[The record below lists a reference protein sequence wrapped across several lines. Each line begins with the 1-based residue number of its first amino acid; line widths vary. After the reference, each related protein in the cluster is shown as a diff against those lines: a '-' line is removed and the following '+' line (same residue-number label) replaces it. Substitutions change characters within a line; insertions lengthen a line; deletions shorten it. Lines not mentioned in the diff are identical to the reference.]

1 MITNILDIISLQ
13 AFKQPNKVSIYTQKK
28 EITYKQLN
36 ENIDKLA
43 FYLNSLGINKNDIIF
58 HHFEDEYLTILAMF
72 ATAKLGAT
80 LITLPTQ
87 ISSLKLKELKEETKA
102 KYLLHDI
109 KNSSFSGIDSF
120 FIDYE
125 SFEHIKNFQK
135 EYFIDS
141 FATWQIVIGSGTTG
155 KEKLFEVSHDLELER
170 IKISKNSLDLRPS
183 DVVASLIK
191 LNFNSTKIR
200 FLATLY
206 AGASYFIID
215 NNTIDILQVYKKYK
229 ISLLYTS
236 VYHVENILKIITKD
250 EENILSFLRVLSI
263 GGSTISESLKQRVKK
278 HLTSNLYIG
287 YGTNDIGGITIT
299 NTDSIFHIEQTVGY
313 VLDGIKVKIVDENDN
328 EKPIGKIGEIKV
340 KSPGMIYGYL
350 NDEKNTN
357 KFFKNG
363 WFYPGDLGKFTKE
376 KQLIYCGRSDYMM
389 IVNGINIYPAL
400 IENRLLE
407 NEDVEDAACIP
418 IKDTISQDIPVCAVV
433 LKKNATTT
441 TAQLLSF
448 ALKKLEFSSPKEIV
462 ILEEIPRSTLGK
474 LQREKLKTKIYE
486 ELLSYTREFNIKLE
500 KFHITTFKLLDIWL
514 KEVFD
519 ITVCETDNTDIYSF
533 SKRAIL
539 LIEQFLKIA
548 QLPTFYKGK
557 ISSIQEDEKRFFIKL
572 RLEYTSGIVVDYYT
586 RILNSSFQYLYE
598 MINLQPTPQNKQLL
612 INSCVNNLL
621 NPILQNMPVGRNRI
635 SLLQE
640 VFKKNIPY
648 IHVGNGIYQ
657 LGWGSKGKKIDRS
670 ATINDSAMGFTI
682 GSNKIATANILKKAG
697 LPTPIHT
704 VTNQKKEA
712 LTLAD
717 KLGYPLVV
725 KPLDLDRGEGVSI
738 NLFTQEQLL
747 KAFDKAYSL
756 SPSKNVIIEK
766 QVKGVCHR
774 VFIAH
779 GKLLYGVKRLPI
791 GIYADGQNTISTL
804 IDKANK
810 KEQKKYFWEKKD
822 IYFKDEI
829 ALELLNK
836 NNLSLES
843 IPQKNLFIP
852 LREIETVQD
861 GGIDEDIT
869 NIIHPSNIELAL
881 GASKL
886 LELNVAGVDIISE
899 DISKPWYENNA
910 IINELNYA
918 PDLGSGE
925 ISKKSIGK
933 YLENYINKDGR
944 IPIELFIGDTK
955 ETLQKAQA
963 KYNEYLNKGLKTYYL
978 DSTKTLNEKK
988 QEIYLS
994 HTNFIAKSEALL
1006 LDNNVDA
1013 LIIVDKENI
1022 FYKQYSPFDKVTQIT
1037 IL

>member
-1 MITNILDIISLQ
+1 MFIDNLSDILTYQAKQQANKIAVFSNNKSYTYKELDILIS
-13 AFKQPNKVSIYTQKK
+13 
-28 EITYKQLN
+28 
-36 ENIDKLA
+36 KLA
-43 FYLNSLGINKNDIIF
+43 KYLHISGVKQKDICF
-58 HHFEDEYLTILAMF
+58 HFFEDDYLTLFAMLAS
-72 ATAKLGAT
+72 ARIGAT
-80 LITLPTQ
+80 LV
-87 ISSLKLKELKEETKA
+87 SLSAVSREKINELQEVLEA
-102 KYLLHDI
+102 KYILSDTILENNNILKSITIRYENFIDI
-109 KNSSFSGIDSF
+109 KVYKKKYELDSSS
-120 FIDYE
+120 
-125 SFEHIKNFQK
+125 N
-135 EYFIDS
+135 
-141 FATWQIVIGSGTTG
+141 WQIIIGSGTTG
-155 KEKLFEVSHDLELER
+155 KEKLFGVSQVLELQR
-170 IKISKNSLDLRPS
+170 IKIIQDSVNQSSNDI
-183 DVVASLIK
+183 VASLVK
-191 LNFNSTKIR
+191 LNFNSTKLYL
-200 FLATLY
+200 LATLY
-206 AGASYFIID
+206 SGGSYFLFD
-215 NNTIDILQVYKKYK
+215 NRVTNFAYTCSKNK
-229 ISLLYTS
+229 ISILHATVFYID
-236 VYHVENILKIITKD
+236 NILKTLDSNQK
-250 EENILSFLRVLSI
+250 NVLSFLKVLSI
-263 GGSTISESLKQRVKK
+263 GSSTVSEDLKQKIK
-278 HLTSNLYIG
+278 EHLTNNLYIF
-287 YGTNDIGGITIT
+287 YGANEVSRISTTNVDTIF
-299 NTDSIFHIEQTVGY
+299 NLKQTVGTSNKDIE
-313 VLDGIKVKIVDENDN
+313 LQIVDEKGK
-328 EKPIGKIGEIKV
+328 EKIIGEIGHIRV
-340 KSPGMIYGYL
+340 KSLGMIHQYL
-350 NDEKNTN
+350 NDEKNT
-357 KFFKNG
+357 KKSFKDG

-407 NEDVEDAACIP
+407 HKDVEDAACLP
-418 IKDTISQDIPVCAVV
+418 IKDSISQDIPVCAVV

-462 ILEEIPRSTLGK
+462 ILEEIPRNTLGK

-500 KFHITTFKLLDIWL
+500 KFYITTFKLLDIWL

-572 RLEYTSGIVVDYYT
+572 RLEYTSGIAVDYYT

-648 IHVGNGIYQ
+648 IHLGNGIYQ

-670 ATINDSAMGFTI
+670 ATIDDSAMGFTI
-682 GSNKIATANILKKAG
+682 CSNKIATANILKKAG

-717 KLGYPLVV
+717 ELGYPLVV

-881 GASKL
+881 RASKL

-899 DISKPWYENNA
+899 DITKPWYENNA
-910 IINELNYA
+910 IINEVNYA

-933 YLENYINKDGR
+933 YLENYIDKDGR

-955 ETLQKAQA
+955 ETLQKAQE
-963 KYNEYLNKGLKTYYL
+963 KYNEYLNKGLKTYYV

-1006 LDNNVDA
+1006 LDSKVDA